1 MKLFIIIFFFVGFL
15 LLTAAAVDAL
25 PEFGQLNES
34 GRSNKERV
42 FVRSFIK
49 IYNLYLCWVGR
60 GNNLGEIPQ
69 PMLVSINICTNNNN
83 SKTGFASSFET
94 AISIKLS
101 PPGTTVSRC
110 QFYPNNY
117 CICIYIPYIHIYE
130 NLRMRVCPSVG
141 PSICMQLAR
150 IYNMLKTKQKQQTIA
165 RQGWL
170 FEDS

>member
-49 IYNLYLCWVGR
+49 IYNLYLCWLG
-60 GNNLGEIPQ
+60 GGNLGEIPQ
-69 PMLVSINICTNNNN
+69 PMLVTINICTNNNN

-117 CICIYIPYIHIYE
+117 CICIYIPHIHIY
-130 NLRMRVCPSVG
+130 M
-141 PSICMQLAR
+141 R
-150 IYNMLKTKQKQQTIA
+150 IYACVFVRL
-165 RQGWL
+165 
-170 FEDS
+170 